1 MTSAKLIAVT
11 LALTLLPKACGK
23 KDEAA
28 DAAPATVETAATPTT
43 ADTETTPS
51 ATTTSATNKPVV
63 KPTSKDAAAGDAA
76 TGTDAGAVA
85 DAGASKDAGGSG
97 AAGGKK
103 GFLPPKAEA
112 PPNGNKDEK
121 GTAFGHY
128 DAAVIVAKVH
138 TRDPM
143 LEACYK
149 ASGKDPGEWDTR
161 CYDMAFTAE
170 GLVTAATTRSQ
181 DPLGACSRAALT
193 GIILGAPKDKAAG
206 QARVCLS
213 TR

>member
-28 DAAPATVETAATPTT
+28 DAAPATVETAATPTAT
-43 ADTETTPS
+43 ETETTPS
-51 ATTTSATNKPVV
+51 ATTTSTVKTVVKPVV
-63 KPTSKDAAAGDAA
+63 KDGGVVA
-76 TGTDAGAVA
+76 DAGPVVA
-85 DAGASKDAGGSG
+85 DAGAAKDAGAAGD
-97 AAGGKK
+97 AGGKV
-103 GFLPPKAEA
+103 GFLPPKVDA
-112 PPNGNKDEK
+112 PAQGNKDEK

-128 DAAVIVAKVH
+128 DQALIIAKVH

-149 ASGKDPGEWDTR
+149 ATGKDPGAWDSR

-181 DPLGACSRAALT
+181 DPLAACSRAALT

>member
-23 KDEAA
+23 KDEAV
-28 DAAPATVETAATPTT
+28 DAAPATVETAATPTAT
-43 ADTETTPS
+43 ETETTPS
-51 ATTTSATNKPVV
+51 ASTTATVKTTVKPVV
-63 KPTSKDAAAGDAA
+63 KDGGVDAGPVVADAGPNKDAGAAGDA
-76 TGTDAGAVA
+76 
-85 DAGASKDAGGSG
+85 
-97 AAGGKK
+97 GGKV
-103 GFLPPKAEA
+103 GFLPPKVDA
-112 PPNGNKDEK
+112 PPQGNKDEK

-128 DAAVIVAKVH
+128 DQAVIIAKVH

-143 LEACYK
+143 LETCYK
-149 ASGKDPGEWDTR
+149 ATGKDPGSWDSR
-161 CYDMAFTAE
+161 CFDMAFTAD

-181 DPLGACSRAALT
+181 DPLAACSRAALT
-193 GIILGAPKDKAAG
+193 GILLGAPKDKAAG

>member
-28 DAAPATVETAATPTT
+28 DAAPATVETAATPTAT
-43 ADTETTPS
+43 ETETTPS
-51 ATTTSATNKPVV
+51 ATTTATVKPVV
-63 KPTSKDAAAGDAA
+63 KPVVKDGGVVVDAGPVVADAGPA
-76 TGTDAGAVA
+76 KDAGAV
-85 DAGASKDAGGSG
+85 GDAGG
-97 AAGGKK
+97 KV
-103 GFLPPKAEA
+103 GFLPPKVDA
-112 PPNGNKDEK
+112 PAQGNKDEK

-128 DAAVIVAKVH
+128 DQAVIIAKVH

-149 ASGKDPGEWDTR
+149 ATGKDPGAWDSR

-181 DPLGACSRAALT
+181 DPLGTCSRAALT

>member
-28 DAAPATVETAATPTT
+28 DAAPATVETAATPTAT
-43 ADTETTPS
+43 ETETTPS
-51 ATTTSATNKPVV
+51 ATTTSTVKAVVKPVV
-63 KPTSKDAAAGDAA
+63 KDG
-76 TGTDAGAVA
+76 GVVVDAGPVVA
-85 DAGASKDAGGSG
+85 DAGPAKDAG
-97 AAGGKK
+97 AAAASDGGKA
-103 GFLPPKAEA
+103 GFLPPKIDA
-112 PPNGNKDEK
+112 PAQGNKDEK

-128 DAAVIVAKVH
+128 DQAVIIAKAH

-149 ASGKDPGEWDTR
+149 ATGKDPGAWDSR

-181 DPLGACSRAALT
+181 DPLGTCSRAALT
-193 GIILGAPKDKAAG
+193 GIMLGAPKDKAAG